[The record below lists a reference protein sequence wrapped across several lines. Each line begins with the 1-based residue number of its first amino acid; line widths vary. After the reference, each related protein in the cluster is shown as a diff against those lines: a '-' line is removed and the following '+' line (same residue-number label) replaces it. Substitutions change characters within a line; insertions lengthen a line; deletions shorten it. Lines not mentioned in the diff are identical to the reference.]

1 MCFKPY
7 TEKIKKKIG
16 ICSIWGRIR
25 IHNPGSRSAD
35 PDPDQNDTDPKHWFC
50 RQKLDPCDQ
59 SSSSTWFLNLA
70 LVLVLFPFSLLLWG
84 VYISDEIHNYPP
96 PPTHPFS
103 EKYFCPKYTLPFS
116 PCLFHFFPTFFNFPF
131 RPLCYPLCSYFPPNN
146 PINQFSKPE
155 KYTPLVYTS
164 F

>member
-1 MCFKPY
+1 MSFKLY

-25 IHNPGSRSAD
+25 IHHPGSRSAD
-35 PDPDQNDTDPKHWFC
+35 PDPHQNDTDPKHWFC

-84 VYISDEIHNYPP
+84 VYISDEIHNSLP
-96 PPTHPFS
+96 PFS
-103 EKYFCPKYTLPFS
+103 EKYVCPKYSLPFS
-116 PCLFHFFPTFFNFPF
+116 PFFLAYSIFSHDFQLSFSPPVLSSLF
-131 RPLCYPLCSYFPPNN
+131 
-146 PINQFSKPE
+146 IFSPKQSNKP
-155 KYTPLVYTS
+155 V
-164 F
+164 